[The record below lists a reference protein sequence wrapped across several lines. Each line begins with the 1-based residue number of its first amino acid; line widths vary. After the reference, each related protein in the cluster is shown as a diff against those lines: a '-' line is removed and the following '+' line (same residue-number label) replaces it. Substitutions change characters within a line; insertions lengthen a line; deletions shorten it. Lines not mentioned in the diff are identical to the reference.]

1 MCFGLKYSCEFSSF
15 VRTELKFYELRFQQ
29 QQQQHLIKRFAERR
43 QAKIVQNRCE
53 VGSHRS
59 KCQFW
64 MHSFLHT
71 AVPVLTIRDHL
82 QSALFTC
89 KMASYSESGK
99 SGKHL
104 IHITHFFDPNHFW
117 FKFTDPIQS
126 NEAALS
132 KLDAKIHEHAAQQRH
147 EKTKSW
153 RIGDIIAAYNIT
165 WNKWVR
171 GKVENVIEMENG
183 TPRYFLWALDYG
195 TPLNV
200 IGNYTRDLPQ
210 KLAQHRIFAV
220 NEGCIY
226 GIAPAEQVCPAS
238 LNYEI
243 SDSYPISS

>member
-1 MCFGLKYSCEFSSF
+1 
-15 VRTELKFYELRFQQ
+15 
-29 QQQQHLIKRFAERR
+29 
-43 QAKIVQNRCE
+43 
-53 VGSHRS
+53 
-59 KCQFW
+59 
-64 MHSFLHT
+64 MHPFLHT

-89 KMASYSESGK
+89 KMASWSESGK

-132 KLDAKIHEHAAQQRH
+132 KLDAKIHEHAAKQRH
-147 EKTKSW
+147 EKSKSW

-226 GIAPAEQVCPAS
+226 RMAPAEQVCPAS
-238 LNYEI
+238 ELN
-243 SDSYPISS
+243 